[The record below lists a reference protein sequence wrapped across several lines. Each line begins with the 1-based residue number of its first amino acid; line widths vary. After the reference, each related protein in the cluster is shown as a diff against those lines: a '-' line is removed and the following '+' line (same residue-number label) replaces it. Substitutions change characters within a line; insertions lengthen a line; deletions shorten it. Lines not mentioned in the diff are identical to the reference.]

1 MDLCIF
7 QWVVNSHGCIN
18 QLSVSFLAS
27 FFSIFF
33 MPERKVWV
41 KTESALSNKLQ
52 TVSHI
57 RMIYMYDRK
66 I

>member
-1 MDLCIF
+1 MVMIALTN
-7 QWVVNSHGCIN
+7 WVPV
-18 QLSVSFLAS
+18 FLAS

-33 MPERKVWV
+33 MPERKVWD

-52 TVSHI
+52 SVSHI
-57 RMIYMYDRK
+57 RMIYVYDRK